1 MSDAPEIPAP
11 TTPIPVQTVPDRPLR
26 TPPIDIYD
34 TAEGLA
40 LVADLP
46 GVTSG
51 DLELQVR
58 HNQLTL
64 YGRVTSTVPLAA
76 KVLHREYADGDFVR
90 SFILSDDVDHE
101 RIVAKLANGVLDVS
115 LPQAPRAQPRRIQVN
130 GE

>member
-1 MSDAPEIPAP
+1 MSETPDNPVPA
-11 TTPIPVQTVPDRPLR
+11 TPVPVQTVPDRPLR

-40 LVADLP
+40 LMADLP
-46 GVTSG
+46 GVTNG

-64 YGRVTSTVPLAA
+64 YGRVSNTVPLEA

-101 RIVAKLANGVLDVS
+101 HIVAKLTNGVLEVS

>member
-1 MSDAPEIPAP
+1 MTTVAVPSIPA
-11 TTPIPVQTVPDRPLR
+11 PDRPLR

-46 GVTSG
+46 GVTSN

-64 YGRVTSTVPLAA
+64 YGRVNGNVPPEA
-76 KVLHREYADGDFVR
+76 KILHREYIDGDFVR
-90 SFILSDDVDHE
+90 SFILSDDVDHD
-101 RIVAKLANGVLDVS
+101 RIAAKLTNGVLELS
-115 LPQAPRAQPRRIQVN
+115 LPQAPRAEPRRIQVN